1 MSEPSGGSCRRPRLA
16 LVVTHPIQHFAPLYR
31 EVAAAGEV
39 DLRVFY
45 CCDWG
50 VKAYFDALYGRE
62 VEWDVPLLEGY
73 EHEFLPIR
81 RRPRRIS
88 FFEVDNPAVSD
99 RLAALSP
106 DAVLVHGYGCRTMWR
121 AVQWAGEH
129 GVPAL
134 LSSDSHAGAPVA
146 AWKRP
151 LKALFVGRFYARLDG
166 ALAVGQSNRAYH
178 RRYGL
183 PEERIFPGVLPVD
196 GGRLLASVPEPAV
209 ARAELRRD
217 LGIPEEAVVALFCGN
232 LTPWKRPFD
241 FVRAV
246 QAAEPRVWGLVV
258 GDGPE
263 RPRVESALAEDRGRV
278 RLAGFVNQSAIGRYY
293 AASDL
298 LVVPSERDAHP
309 LVVTEA
315 LFFGLPV
322 LISEAVGCIGS
333 DDTARPG
340 QNAEVFPVGRPE
352 ELARLLGRLT
362 RDGAE
367 RARLGTASRALAP
380 EQDAPHA
387 ARLLAIATRR
397 VIEASPRSGRFARRA
412 GG

>member
-1 MSEPSGGSCRRPRLA
+1 MSTRRPSLA

-31 EVAAAGEV
+31 EVAAAGEIA
-39 DLRVFY
+39 LRVFF

-88 FFEVDNPAVSD
+88 FFEVDNPSVGE
-99 RLAALSP
+99 RLAAFAP
-106 DAVLVHGYGCRTMWR
+106 DVLLVHGYGCRTMWR
-121 AVQWAGEH
+121 ATGWAAAR

-146 AWKRP
+146 GWKRP
-151 LKALFVGRFYARLDG
+151 LKALFVGRFYARLAG
-166 ALAVGQSNRAYH
+166 ALAVGQNNRAYH

-183 PEERIFPGVLPVD
+183 PEDRIFPGVLPAD
-196 GGRLLASVPEPAV
+196 GRRLLAAVPDPAQ
-209 ARAELRRD
+209 ARGELRRE
-217 LGIPEEAVVALFCGN
+217 LGIPEDAVVALYCGN
-232 LTPWKRPFD
+232 LTPWKRPLD

-246 QAAEPRVWGLVV
+246 ESAGPSVWGLIV

-263 RPRVESALAEDRGRV
+263 RPRVEAAIGEGGGRI
-278 RLAGFVNQSAIGRYY
+278 RLAGFVNQSAIGSYY
-293 AASDL
+293 VAADL

-315 LFFGLPV
+315 LFFGLPILV
-322 LISEAVGCIGS
+322 SEAVGCVGE
-333 DDTARPG
+333 DDTA
-340 QNAEVFPVGRPE
+340 QVGRNATTFTVGSSE
-352 ELARLLGRLT
+352 ELSANLSRLAGDHGARTRMSGLSREIAREHDVPRAAQLLV
-362 RDGAE
+362 A
-367 RARLGTASRALAP
+367 
-380 EQDAPHA
+380 
-387 ARLLAIATRR
+387 ATRR
-397 VIEASPRSGRFARRA
+397 ALVLGVRGARASGSGRDA
-412 GG
+412 